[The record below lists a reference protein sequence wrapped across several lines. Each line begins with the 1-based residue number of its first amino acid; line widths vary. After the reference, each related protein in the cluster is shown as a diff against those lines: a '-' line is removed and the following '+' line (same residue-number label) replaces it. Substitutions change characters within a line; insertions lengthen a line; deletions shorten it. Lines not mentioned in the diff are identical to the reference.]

1 MLLCLRLR
9 RRQGAQTVRSKLACY
24 AFYGTHVL
32 YGAFVKRFVVFAVLS
47 ELIVFAFDF
56 VITTTPEKLF
66 RVVGKKKNPATNVT
80 GLRTKIKQTNRLF
93 CRIFSYPDYNRR
105 CLNFTDSAGFHL
117 FVDFNHRWRISL
129 RPEDNC

>member
-1 MLLCLRLR
+1 MTKSK
-9 RRQGAQTVRSKLACY
+9 AKTINSDNTAKTTKLAVT
-24 AFYGTHVL
+24 AMLAALSAVL
-32 YGAFVKRFVVFAVLS
+32 MFVFAVLS

>member
-1 MLLCLRLR
+1 MNPR
-9 RRQGAQTVRSKLACY
+9 GNSKNIRTAES
-24 AFYGTHVL
+24 AASIAVT
-32 YGAFVKRFVVFAVLS
+32 ASFVVFAVLS

-117 FVDFNHRWRISL
+117 LVDFNHRWRISL